1 MANEILK
8 LTNVCKYYTS
18 AQAVVV
24 GLNDIS
30 LSFTRG
36 EFVAITGES
45 GSGKSTLSHVLG
57 GILPYESGELFFGG
71 DPTSHFD
78 SADWEAYRRDNISF
92 ISQNYGILAGATVM
106 ENVVSALLLAG
117 MDKHEAREK
126 AQVLLKQVELWE
138 LRTRRAAK
146 LSSGQKQR
154 LSIARALAK
163 PAPIL
168 IADEPTGNLDPENSA
183 KVIELL
189 TLAAQDRLVILVT
202 HEFSEAQ
209 DYATRHIILQ
219 DGKVVMDAP
228 LRAPCSP
235 APFVRPTRQKKPV
248 SLYVARLQQR
258 SRPIWSSF
266 MAIFFALTAFAVFAF
281 LGTLIVNLDDSSTRK
296 YDNSI
301 FRNGAEDRIIVSS
314 TDGSALTQE
323 DYEKLLAIDNVIRL
337 EPNGYVSDQQYAYRQ
352 GVDFDMI
359 VNENVTNSIDDISV
373 ALSTYPRLRSDA
385 PFIQTVPL
393 LPEGQTLLRA
403 GRLPESFYEVLAVGD
418 ESMIGQ
424 TLTVYFRAPS
434 YWAVNSCLTLEMQVV
449 GVTDHGEGL
458 YFYEQFGRFW
468 QQVILSSKSNV
479 TETVFSFLPNAD
491 LDDDEFIGNYQLY
504 RDFVAKKEQALS
516 YMKSGSTFAITS
528 EIYEKE
534 FIDLN
539 TPDIPRTLHWAYDEL
554 DGYTFY
560 KLSDQQSLHYSPESD
575 AFIISVSNDPYTD
588 LAFYPLDSTDDA
600 LTSGHY
606 VIWDTRYNVALSTEC
621 GMISLPASVGVQ
633 GNIFAYKA
641 VPVTLDENG
650 VLSGY
655 GETEIWDFENRTVS
669 NLFSITHYTSEDRI
683 TTGIDGEEISIH
695 ETYYQYLS
703 TNLSNKTSTDYYTT
717 STVWLIEPAIASAS
731 YSERVIGNMVEVS
744 PATFDALTYGFG
756 ADQVS
761 LTIADYGY
769 TDRVLDAAQALGYA
783 AASPYQLGSVK
794 QDDTL
799 AQERVQT
806 LIICLTALVAVI
818 ALQMILLRAMFITQ
832 MDSYRLLSNIGLSAK
847 MAKRSI
853 FWQVLGFA
861 LIGQV
866 LSIGALAICRARGV
880 ERIVH
885 ILHYL
890 PLSTCVLLIAV
901 HLAVSF
907 AAAAWIMSALG
918 KQVYALT
925 RKESDL
931 SIDDTKKEEAL

>member
-1 MANEILK
+1 M
-8 LTNVCKYYTS
+8 
-18 AQAVVV
+18 VV

-71 DPTSHFD
+71 NPTSHFD

-106 ENVVSALLLAG
+106 ENVVSALLLTG
-117 MDKHEAREK
+117 MEKREARKK
-126 AQVLLKQVELWE
+126 AQSLLKQVELWD

-189 TLAAQDRLVILVT
+189 TLAAQERLVLLVT

-228 LRAPCSP
+228 LRAPHSP
-235 APFVRPTRQKKPV
+235 APFIRPTRRKKTV

-266 MAIFFALTAFAVFAF
+266 MAVFFALTAFAVFAF
-281 LGTLIVNLDDSSTRK
+281 LGTLIVNLDDSDTRK
-296 YDNSI
+296 YDNSL
-301 FRNGAEDRIIVSS
+301 FKNGAKERIIVSS
-314 TDGSALTQE
+314 IDGSALTQE
-323 DYEKLLAIDNVIRL
+323 DHEKLLAIDHVVRL

-359 VNENVTNSIDDISV
+359 VNENVTNSMDNISV
-373 ALSTYPRLRSDA
+373 ELTTYPRLRSDA

-418 ESMIGQ
+418 DSMIGK

-434 YWAVNSCLTLEMQVV
+434 YWAVNSCLSLEMQVV

-458 YFYEQFGRFW
+458 YFHEQFGRFW

-479 TETVFSFLPNAD
+479 TETVFSFLPNNE
-491 LDDDEFIGNYQLY
+491 LEDDEFIGSYQLY
-504 RDFVAKKEQALS
+504 RDFTVQQHQAIMHMS
-516 YMKSGSTFAITS
+516 ANDTF
-528 EIYEKE
+528 IYVSDIYKKE

-539 TPDIPRTLHWAYDEL
+539 TPDAPRTLHWAYEKMG
-554 DGYTFY
+554 GYKFY
-560 KLSDQQSLHYSPESD
+560 MLSTQESLRYSPESD
-575 AFIISVSNDPYTD
+575 AFITSAAYDSYSD
-588 LAFYPLDSTDDA
+588 LAFYPLDNTDDA
-600 LTSGHY
+600 LASGRY

-621 GMISLPASVGVQ
+621 GMISLPTYIYTESGMVPSDEQVET
-633 GNIFAYKA
+633 FAYKA

-655 GETEIWDFENRTVS
+655 GETEIWDLENRTIL
-669 NLFSITHYTSEDRI
+669 NLFSITHYTSEDSV

-695 ETYYQYLS
+695 ETYYKYLS
-703 TNLSNKTSTDYYTT
+703 TTPYNKVSTDYYTT
-717 STVWLIEPAIASAS
+717 NTVWFIEPSVSLASS
-731 YSERVIGNMVEVS
+731 SDRLISNMVEVS
-744 PATFDALTYGFG
+744 PATFDALTCNYG

-794 QDDTL
+794 QDETL

-806 LIICLTALVAVI
+806 LIICLTALIAVI

-847 MAKRSI
+847 MAKHSVL
-853 FWQVLGFA
+853 WQVLGFA
-861 LIGQV
+861 LIGQG
-866 LSIGALAICRARGV
+866 LSIGALALCRARGV

-890 PLSTCVLLIAV
+890 PFSTCVLLIAV

-931 SIDDTKKEEAL
+931 SIDDTQKEESL